1 MSEAGIPSRRL
12 APPLARYGLPA
23 AIVLLVL
30 ICFLPVLKNQFV
42 NWDDADTLTANL
54 HYRGLSPSHLAWMF
68 TTLHMGHYQPLAW
81 LTHALV
87 YTLWGMD
94 PFGYHLVNL
103 LLHAANA
110 VLFYWFILLLFRLL
124 RPQRGGAA
132 WSAEHCAALVGAL
145 LFAIH
150 PLRVEPVA
158 WATERREV
166 LCGFFLLLTVAAY
179 LRMQEEKRA
188 GRTGRVWFVVS
199 LLCYTFSLLSKAMS
213 LTLPVVLLVLD
224 VYPLG
229 RFAGKGRGAIL
240 IEKLPYVAVALAIA
254 TVAAFGVQHQAA
266 VPLSQHG
273 VMGRMA
279 QAAYGLSFYLWKTVA
294 PVRLSALYFL
304 DLPVNPT
311 AWKFTMSAL
320 IVVAITG
327 GAIALRRRYPWVLTA
342 WACYVVI
349 ASPVLGFVQSG
360 PQLVADRYTYLS
372 CLPWAVLASAGI
384 YRLSRQWEL
393 GRLGTSVAVSAGAVV
408 VAVLVTLGILT
419 FRQTRVW
426 KDSLALWN
434 QVLEIEP
441 TNCAAYNN
449 RGHARQDTGDLS
461 GALADYD
468 TAIRLNPTYA
478 DAYAS
483 RGHARDQTGDRDG
496 ALTDYTIALRL
507 DPTLSVV
514 YNNRGSTRQSKGDLP
529 GALTDYNQALRLDPG
544 YAHAYYNR
552 GSVRQAQGDVD
563 GALADFTS
571 AIGFNPQYA
580 EAYTNRGTV
589 RQAKGDLDGALA
601 DFNQAIQIASEN
613 ATAYFNRANA
623 RKAKGD
629 FDGAIADYSV
639 ALRLDSRFVSAYNN
653 RGSARKVTGDLDGA
667 LADFTQAVE
676 LTAPEAPRRPVYER
690 NLAAIRRQLAER
702 SANR

>member
-1 MSEAGIPSRRL
+1 MKHRAGPRG
-12 APPLARYGLPA
+12 AAAAVPA

-30 ICFLPVLKNQFV
+30 ICFLPVLDNDFV
-42 NWDDADTLTANL
+42 NWDDADTFTANL
-54 HYRGLSPSHLAWMF
+54 HYRGVSPSHLAWMF

-87 YTLWGMD
+87 YRVWGMD

-110 VLFYWFILLLFRLL
+110 VLFYWFILLLFRLF
-124 RPQRGGAA
+124 AA
-132 WSAEHCAALVGAL
+132 PGDGWFGEHCAALVGAL

-166 LCGFFLLLTVAAY
+166 LCGFFLILTVSAY

-199 LLCYTFSLLSKAMS
+199 ILCYASSLLSKAMG
-213 LTLPVVLLVLD
+213 LTLPVVLLVMD
-224 VYPLG
+224 WYPLG
-229 RFAGKGRGAIL
+229 RFAGNGRAQGRAAIL
-240 IEKLPYVAVALAIA
+240 IEKLPYVALALGIA

-273 VMGRMA
+273 VIGRMA

-294 PVRLSALYFL
+294 PVRLCALYPL
-304 DLPVNPT
+304 TLPVNPT
-311 AWKFTMSAL
+311 AWTFIVPALVVVTISAA
-320 IVVAITG
+320 AIG
-327 GAIALRRRYPWVLTA
+327 LRRRYPWALSA
-342 WACYVVI
+342 WASYMVI

-360 PQLVADRYTYLS
+360 PQLAADRYTYLS
-372 CLPWAVLASAGI
+372 CLPWAVLAAAGI
-384 YRLSRQWEL
+384 YRWSGQWEL
-393 GRLGTSVAVSAGAVV
+393 RHLGTSVAATAGAVV
-408 VAVLVTLGILT
+408 IAVLATLGMLT
-419 FRQTRVW
+419 FRQARVW
-426 KDSLALWN
+426 KDSLTLWN
-434 QVLEIEP
+434 HALDIEP
-441 TNCAAYNN
+441 TSCAAYNN
-449 RGHARQDTGDLS
+449 RGHARQDSGDVS

-468 TAIRLNPTYA
+468 TAVRLNPAYA

-483 RGHARDQTGDRDG
+483 RGNARDTTGDRDG

-514 YNNRGSTRQSKGDLP
+514 YNNRGITRQAKGDLP
-529 GALTDYNQALRLDPG
+529 GALTDYNQALRLDPE

-552 GSVRQAQGDVD
+552 GTVRQAQGDAD

-571 AIGFNPQYA
+571 AIGIAPQYA
-580 EAYTNRGTV
+580 DAYTNRGTV
-589 RQAKGDLDGALA
+589 RQGKGDLAGAID
-601 DFNQAIQIASEN
+601 DFSHAIHSAPEN
-613 ATAYFNRANA
+613 AAAYFNRANA
-623 RKAKGD
+623 RKAQGD
-629 FDGAIADYSV
+629 LAGAIADYSD
-639 ALRLDSRFVSAYNN
+639 ALRLDSHFASAYNN

-667 LADFTQAVE
+667 LADYSQAVQ

-690 NLAAIRRQLAER
+690 NLAAIRRQLAEGSTHR
-702 SANR
+702 